1 MIAVQH
7 KISAHVMANK
17 RQRILFFPFN
27 LLSHYLRCL
36 VLADSYN
43 KADYEIKFL
52 SSDQYNGFVEAHGY
66 DVFSCQGFDAEY
78 VMACTNNFSFDWL
91 NEKDLERVLL
101 GQVKCINAMKAD
113 VVIGDV
119 APTLKMAA
127 ELSGVKHISL
137 VNGYMTRYYAA
148 TRKIPKKHKAYELI
162 QQLPPRFADALTTM
176 GEKLAFRKIQAPFNG
191 LRKKY
196 GLRRVNDY
204 LEELEGTENLIC
216 DMPELFPQKF
226 LPQSYRFIGP
236 LIYQYPEDQCSWSNL
251 AEMEKPIICVC
262 MGSTGDWESLRFL
275 NDPYYSRYTIITAG
289 DKAGVLSAPHILAR
303 DFINLNK
310 VLEKSSLMICHGGN
324 GTIYTGIS
332 NGVFMLCLAS
342 HFEQDYNIEALER
355 QGYGKS
361 AADFQESDWKAEIS
375 FHCDRY
381 KIRQP
386 A

>member
-1 MIAVQH
+1 M
-7 KISAHVMANK
+7 
-17 RQRILFFPFN
+17 FFPFN

-36 VLADSYN
+36 VLADSYD
-43 KADYEIKFL
+43 KAEYEVKFL
-52 SSDQYNGFVEAHGY
+52 SSNRYNGFVKGHGY
-66 DVFSCQGFDAEY
+66 EVFSCAGFDADY
-78 VMACTNNFSFDWL
+78 VMSCTNNFSFDWL

-113 VVIGDV
+113 MVIGDV

-127 ELSGVKHISL
+127 ELTRVKHVCL

-148 TRKIPKKHKAYELI
+148 TRKIPKKHKAYDLMR
-162 QQLPPRFADALTTM
+162 QLPPRFADVLTM
-176 GEKLAFRKIQAPFNG
+176 VGERLAFRKIQAPFNS

-196 GLRRVNDY
+196 GLRYVNSY
-204 LEELEGTENLIC
+204 LEELEGSENLIC
-216 DMPELFPQKF
+216 DLPELFPQKF
-226 LPQSYRFIGP
+226 LPEGYRFIGP
-236 LIYQYPEDQCSWSNL
+236 LIYQHPEDQTDWPELVNW
-251 AEMEKPIICVC
+251 EKPLICVC
-262 MGSTGDWESLRFL
+262 MGSTGDWESLKFL
-275 NDPYYSRYTIITAG
+275 NDSYYTRYTIITAG
-289 DKAGVLSAPHILAR
+289 DKANVLNAGHIISRGFL
-303 DFINLNK
+303 NLNK

-324 GTIYTGIS
+324 GTIYTGIL

-355 QGYGKS
+355 KGYGKS
-361 AADFQESDWKAEIS
+361 AAGFCEDDWKTQIS

>member
-1 MIAVQH
+1 
-7 KISAHVMANK
+7 MANK
-17 RQRILFFPFN
+17 RQRVLFFPFN

-36 VLADSYN
+36 VLADSYD
-43 KADYEIKFL
+43 KAEYEIKFL
-52 SSDQYNGFVEAHGY
+52 SSDQYNGFVQRHGY
-66 DVFSCQGFDAEY
+66 EVFSCAGFDADF
-78 VMACTNNFSFDWL
+78 VMTCTNNFNFDWL
-91 NEKDLERVLL
+91 NEKDLERVLV

-113 VVIGDV
+113 IVIGDV

-127 ELSGVKHISL
+127 ELTGVKHIGL

-148 TRKIPKKHKAYELI
+148 TRKIPKKHKAYDLVRK
-162 QQLPPRFADALTTM
+162 LPPRFADVLTTV
-176 GEKLAFRKIQAPFNG
+176 GERLAFRKIQGPFNS

-196 GLRRVNDY
+196 GLRRINDY
-204 LEELEGTENLIC
+204 QEELEGSENLIC
-216 DMPELFPQKF
+216 DLPDLFPQKF
-226 LPQSYRFIGP
+226 LPEGYRFIGP
-236 LIYQYPEDQCSWSNL
+236 LIYEYPEDQADWRELVNW
-251 AEMEKPIICVC
+251 EKPLICVC

-289 DKAGVLSAPHILAR
+289 DKARVLLAGHIIAR

-310 VLEKSSLMICHGGN
+310 VLERSSLMVCHGGN
-324 GTIYTGIS
+324 GTIYTGIL
-332 NGVFMLCLAS
+332 NNVFMLCLAS

-355 QGYGKS
+355 KGYGKS
-361 AADFQESDWKAEIS
+361 AAGFSEEVWKTEIS